1 MNIWAGIILGAIVAG
16 VYGLSRL
23 SHASGQLTTQI
34 NGRIFKIDITSL
46 TVAIDTI
53 IKNPTHTE
61 VNISYPFIKLMSG
74 GSVLASSDLKSQSIS
89 IKPYAQTSITN
100 VQIPITYLN
109 MGSIAPDILKRIK
122 DKNHKIKLQVVV
134 STQVSFAGT
143 NIPYS
148 TTQDI
153 SI

>member
-1 MNIWAGIILGAIVAG
+1 MNIWTGIILGVVALG
-16 VYGLSRL
+16 VYGLSKL

-34 NGRIFKIDITSL
+34 NGRIFKIDITTL

-61 VNISYPFIKLMSG
+61 ITISYPFIKLMSG
-74 GSVLASSDLKSQSIS
+74 GSVLASSDLKQQTIS
-89 IKPYAQTSITN
+89 IKPYAQTNITN
-100 VQIPITYLN
+100 IQIPISYLN
-109 MGSIAPDILKRIK
+109 MGSLAPQVLKRIK
-122 DKNHKIKLQVVV
+122 DKSQKIKLQAVV

-148 TTQDI
+148 FTQDI
-153 SI
+153 TI